1 MDWIMENANNPVFKG
16 LDQFLDEN
24 NDSPEALKFAYWYIS
39 YFINNPTIIFQQFQ
53 NSFSGFNQSQ
63 DGDFDELY
71 WNDPNLTFSSQIL
84 PNWGS
89 FNTAYPKHDDPLYDT
104 PQKMYLSVGGQ
115 VANLHIS
122 DPNNY
127 SNTCALRVSKGLNY
141 SGIVIPSGTN
151 RYLGSDGKYY
161 FLSAKALLE
170 WMKKTF
176 GIPTDS
182 NHLTGSQ
189 GGTNGVNF
197 PTLLST
203 KTGIYIMIPNYP
215 GPSYFGAS
223 GHADM
228 IFNGFCDGGC
238 YFNATGGIHEI
249 FIWELD

>member
-1 MDWIMENANNPVFKG
+1 
-16 LDQFLDEN
+16 
-24 NDSPEALKFAYWYIS
+24 
-39 YFINNPTIIFQQFQ
+39 
-53 NSFSGFNQSQ
+53 
-63 DGDFDELY
+63 
-71 WNDPNLTFSSQIL
+71 
-84 PNWGS
+84 
-89 FNTAYPKHDDPLYDT
+89 
-104 PQKMYLSVGGQ
+104 MYLSVGGQ

-122 DPNNY
+122 NPNNY

-141 SGIVIPSGTN
+141 SGIAIPSGPN

-176 GIPTDS
+176 STPTGS

-189 GGTNGVNF
+189 GGTNGENF

-203 KTGIYIMIPNYP
+203 KTGIYIMTPNYP
-215 GPSYFGAS
+215 GLSYFGAS

-228 IFNGFCDGGC
+228 IVNGSCDGGC
-238 YFNATGGIHEI
+238 YFNASGGIHEI